1 MEVSKMSDERKYYSP
16 AQNRATQKYLAA
28 NRDQLRIWVHKGDKA
43 RLEALA
49 RAAGVSVAQY
59 VITAVN
65 TYAQQTILT
74 PSGDNT
80 KTE

>member
-1 MEVSKMSDERKYYSP
+1 MSNDPKYYSP
-16 AQNRATQKYLAA
+16 AQNRATQKYLSA

-43 RLEALA
+43 RIERAA
-49 RAAGVSVAQY
+49 AAAGVSVAQY
-59 VITAVN
+59 VIAAVN
-65 TYAQQTILT
+65 AYAHDTILT